1 MWINV
6 TVREHC
12 DQGWNVRVHAPFRC
26 IGASFVHN
34 YITSYA
40 WSFFILYFST
50 NRVRLKEFFSQRL
63 YSLQPCA
70 WFSHGSFSICVFV
83 LREWY
88 WSQSTS
94 HETFLLYDVDHG
106 MNIFLSLLLFLSSLF
121 FFSRQTFQQLW
132 CMNVKILFICV
143 IKRGKIHFF
152 YYI

>member
-12 DQGWNVRVHAPFRC
+12 DQGWNMRVHAPFRC

-50 NRVRLKEFFSQRL
+50 NRVRLKEFSSQRL

-94 HETFLLYDVDHG
+94 HETFLLYDVEY
-106 MNIFLSLLLFLSSLF
+106 LSFSSPFPFFSF
-121 FFSRQTFQQLW
+121 FFSRQTFQQL

-152 YYI
+152 YYV

>member
-50 NRVRLKEFFSQRL
+50 NRVRLKEFSSQRL

-94 HETFLLYDVDHG
+94 HETFLLYDVEY
-106 MNIFLSLLLFLSSLF
+106 LSFSSPFPFFSF

-152 YYI
+152 YYV

>member
-50 NRVRLKEFFSQRL
+50 NRVRLKEFSSQI

-106 MNIFLSLLLFLSSLF
+106 MNIFLSLLFSFLLFF

-152 YYI
+152 YYV

>member
-50 NRVRLKEFFSQRL
+50 NRVRLKEFSSQRL

-94 HETFLLYDVDHG
+94 HETFLLYDVEY
-106 MNIFLSLLLFLSSLF
+106 LSFSSPFPFFSF
-121 FFSRQTFQQLW
+121 FFHVRRFNSCGVWMSR
-132 CMNVKILFICV
+132 
-143 IKRGKIHFF
+143 
-152 YYI
+152 YYLSAW

>member
-50 NRVRLKEFFSQRL
+50 NRVRLKEFSSQRL

-94 HETFLLYDVDHG
+94 HEIFLLYDVDHG

-152 YYI
+152 YYV

>member
-50 NRVRLKEFFSQRL
+50 NRVRLKEFSSQRL

-152 YYI
+152 YYV

>member
-50 NRVRLKEFFSQRL
+50 NRVRLKEFSSQRL

-94 HETFLLYDVDHG
+94 HETFLLYDVEY
-106 MNIFLSLLLFLSSLF
+106 LSFSSPFPFFSF
-121 FFSRQTFQQLW
+121 FFSRQTFQQL

-152 YYI
+152 YYV

>member
-50 NRVRLKEFFSQRL
+50 NRVRLKEFSSQRL

-94 HETFLLYDVDHG
+94 HETFLLYDVEY
-106 MNIFLSLLLFLSSLF
+106 LSFSSPFPFFSF

-152 YYI
+152 YYA

>member
-50 NRVRLKEFFSQRL
+50 NRVRLKEFSSQI

-70 WFSHGSFSICVFV
+70 WFSHGSFSICVFI

-106 MNIFLSLLLFLSSLF
+106 MNIFLSLLFSFLLFF

-152 YYI
+152 YYV

>member
-50 NRVRLKEFFSQRL
+50 NRVRLKEFSSQRL

-121 FFSRQTFQQLW
+121 FFTSDVSTAVYECQDIIYLRD
-132 CMNVKILFICV
+132 KER
-143 IKRGKIHFF
+143 KDPFF
-152 YYI
+152 LLRLR